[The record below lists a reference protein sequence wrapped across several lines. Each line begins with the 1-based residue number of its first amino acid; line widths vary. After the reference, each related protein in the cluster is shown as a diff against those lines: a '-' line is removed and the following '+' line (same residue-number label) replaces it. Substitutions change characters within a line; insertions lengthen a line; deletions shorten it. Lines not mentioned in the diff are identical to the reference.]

1 MRKTIWCLALI
12 LCLGAASAA
21 LAQPTDAVTDLPLL
35 NLDLDFETLELESPA
50 APNRSSVDAEPSGE
64 LEWLMLPSGGE
75 CGFPRPAPSPSCAC
89 GTCCDCNRCY
99 NGGRL
104 QKCLDRQ

>member
-1 MRKTIWCLALI
+1 MRTTILCLALF
-12 LCLGAASAA
+12 LCLGAASAVS
-21 LAQPTDAVTDLPLL
+21 AQPADAVPD
-35 NLDLDFETLELESPA
+35 LDLQTLELE
-50 APNRSSVDAEPSGE
+50 APSTVAMTTVDAEPVGD
-64 LEWLMLPSGGE
+64 LEWLAFPTGGE

-104 QKCLDRQ
+104 QKCIDGP